1 MLELKEVIQSKKD
14 KHLSVKISSKRIY
27 NYHNFFTN
35 LKNENITNLNEPSKI
50 THKESKKRKMCTYEK
65 QTRSPINNFD
75 INKLLKKSCGFS
87 NMTNYTANTCI
98 TRSNI
103 GMIIDGD
110 DLVELLQD
118 TRPFKMIETEQRGD
132 IFYDYFNS
140 LKIQC

>member
-1 MLELKEVIQSKKD
+1 
-14 KHLSVKISSKRIY
+14 
-27 NYHNFFTN
+27 
-35 LKNENITNLNEPSKI
+35 
-50 THKESKKRKMCTYEK
+50 
-65 QTRSPINNFD
+65 
-75 INKLLKKSCGFS
+75 
-87 NMTNYTANTCI
+87 MTNYTANTCI